1 MNKAKLLDLG
11 HTVKIWQTI
20 VFRAKQRYSNN
31 SLAENSESLA
41 DAQKRS
47 TDELRSAFETLEPI
61 LGLAAIESII
71 DDLEKRGVTIT
82 DAHAQYSVIELQ
94 SALADI
100 FGIDIAAFMI
110 RHIARGLFRIKNR

>member
-1 MNKAKLLDLG
+1 MDL
-11 HTVKIWQTI
+11 
-20 VFRAKQRYSNN
+20 SNN

-47 TDELRSAFETLEPI
+47 TNELRSAFETLEPI
-61 LGLAAIESII
+61 LGLSAIESII

-94 SALADI
+94 SALTDI

>member
-1 MNKAKLLDLG
+1 M
-11 HTVKIWQTI
+11 
-20 VFRAKQRYSNN
+20 
-31 SLAENSESLA
+31 AENSESLA

-47 TDELRSAFETLEPI
+47 TNELRSAFEALEPI
-61 LGLAAIESII
+61 LGLSAIESII